1 MIDMSWQIDHDDWD
15 PDVVGAPRPLLGTW
29 HFIRA
34 ALRRERRTW
43 VGLALVGGL
52 LGVAAVLLSPP
63 SSTSTVSVM
72 LAHKPATD
80 PTDAITTDIS
90 LLTTRAV
97 ASDVVDTLGLGM
109 TPEAFQQ
116 TVTAVPVTD
125 QILQITVAAPTQE
138 AADARTTALLNEFL
152 AFRTTQMQ
160 SLDEGLVKE
169 SQARISDLERQVED
183 LNRQYDQ
190 IGGTGAKAQADAAD
204 ILTRRTQIENEIT
217 SLQRGIEQATLA
229 TSAAISSTHVLDA
242 VRAVPSSQRKAVVL
256 SVASG
261 VIGGLAVGVGFVVL
275 RALTS
280 DKLRRREEVA
290 LALGAPVRFSVPSP
304 GPPSSPLG
312 WMVRAVRGLL
322 PGRATQKQGAWRP
335 TDLETLVAGL
345 ESTLDRSAG
354 GRERA
359 LRTSDRAVAPWPGR
373 SGRSGTDRKSASAG
387 PQVSEASNAG
397 RSASGG
403 PSVGLALA
411 AIGNASAA
419 AVLVK
424 TLADRL
430 GRRGLAVLT
439 VDLTESGSLVAS
451 RSAGMAENAT
461 PWAPQAV
468 GAAGP
473 DTWRRD
479 VYRPRGVPMLAK
491 GPRGTDPDLQGALL
505 RAKWAAADV
514 VLVVTD
520 LDPGIDVEN
529 LTSWVDQVVPL
540 VSAGRS
546 TAELLETSAGL
557 VRAAGLTLPFAM
569 MLGSDATDESS
580 GLVPEPD
587 SGASS
592 EARG

>member
-1 MIDMSWQIDHDDWD
+1 M
-15 PDVVGAPRPLLGTW
+15 
-29 HFIRA
+29 
-34 ALRRERRTW
+34 
-43 VGLALVGGL
+43 
-52 LGVAAVLLSPP
+52 
-63 SSTSTVSVM
+63 
-72 LAHKPATD
+72 
-80 PTDAITTDIS
+80 
-90 LLTTRAV
+90 
-97 ASDVVDTLGLGM
+97 
-109 TPEAFQQ
+109 
-116 TVTAVPVTD
+116 
-125 QILQITVAAPTQE
+125 
-138 AADARTTALLNEFL
+138 
-152 AFRTTQMQ
+152 
-160 SLDEGLVKE
+160 
-169 SQARISDLERQVED
+169 ED

-217 SLQRGIEQATLA
+217 SLQRGIEQSTLA

-242 VRAVPSSQRKAVVL
+242 VRAVPSSHRKAVFL

-304 GPPSSPLG
+304 GPASSRRG
-312 WMVRAVRGLL
+312 RMVRAVRGLL
-322 PGRATQKQGAWRP
+322 PARVSKRQGTWRG
-335 TDLETLVAGL
+335 TDLETLVVGL

-359 LRTSDRAVAPWPGR
+359 LRTSDGAVPPWPGR
-373 SGRSGTDRKSASAG
+373 SGRSGTDRKSASTG
-387 PQVSEASNAG
+387 PRVREASNAG

-411 AIGNASAA
+411 AIGNATAA
-419 AVLVK
+419 AILVK

-430 GRRGLAVLT
+430 GLRGLAVLT
-439 VDLTESGSLVAS
+439 VDLTESGSLAAS
-451 RSAGMAENAT
+451 RSAGTPENAT

-468 GAAGP
+468 GAAPSRPSRRAENRGSASRFDLPGPGGP

-491 GPRGTDPDLQGALL
+491 GPRGTDPDVQGGLL
-505 RAKWAAADV
+505 RAKWGAADV

-546 TAELLETSAGL
+546 TAELLESSAGL

-569 MLGSDATDESS
+569 MLGSDARDESS
-580 GLVPEPD
+580 GLVPEPE